1 MQNLHQTSKQK
12 QRKSRMEKG
21 RKGLKSYWSVLTE
34 KQKIFYSSFH
44 FKVNKVDFILFCR
57 PNRRYL
63 ESSDESEEEPP
74 PKRKQ
79 GKIRQNGQNLLCY
92 NLLCYQGLFLNKR
105 NIHAHNCAQNAK
117 MLQDL
122 FSLNREM
129 QQAARDIT
137 PPLPSLQSTCTSSMM
152 ESTSSKTSGKQ
163 FYIYLDFLLR

>member
-1 MQNLHQTSKQK
+1 M
-12 QRKSRMEKG
+12 
-21 RKGLKSYWSVLTE
+21 
-34 KQKIFYSSFH
+34 
-44 FKVNKVDFILFCR
+44 ILFCFAGQIEDIWSPQMR
-57 PNRRYL
+57 VKKNHHQKGSL
-63 ESSDESEEEPP
+63 
-74 PKRKQ
+74 Q